1 MFNLH
6 QESLRLGSVSHRCYF
21 KSMAAAT
28 ESDNFSEDWRGNVF
42 YGCLRLRRE
51 LSIQIIVPKQMNAT
65 CDIG

>member
-6 QESLRLGSVSHRCYF
+6 QESLLIGSVSHRCYL

-28 ESDNFSEDWRGNVF
+28 KSDNFSEDLHGNVF

>member
-1 MFNLH
+1 
-6 QESLRLGSVSHRCYF
+6 
-21 KSMAAAT
+21 MAAAT